1 MNKEAYT
8 QHEIYNMLRGL
19 SGPELLSVA
28 DFISFLRHRK
38 QAAAKGTILKME
50 GSLKGYDIDLEDLKG
65 FRQETWKH
73 VDEEASGG

>member
-19 SGPELLSVA
+19 TEPELVSIA
-28 DFISFLRHRK
+28 DFIRFLLHKK
-38 QAAAKGTILKME
+38 QPRDEGKILKME
-50 GSLKGYDIDLEDLKG
+50 GTLKGYDIDLEDLKKL
-65 FRQETWKH
+65 RQQCWKH